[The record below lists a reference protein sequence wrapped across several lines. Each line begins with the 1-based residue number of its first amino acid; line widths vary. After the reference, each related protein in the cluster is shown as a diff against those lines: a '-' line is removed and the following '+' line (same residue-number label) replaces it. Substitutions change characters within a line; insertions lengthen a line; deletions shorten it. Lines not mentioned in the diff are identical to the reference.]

1 MKTEVIGQNTA
12 GTLDFWVS
20 FSLKGYIGGQQ
31 LYHQIYR
38 KMICLATNCYLE
50 KIKKNLLLLILNF

>member
-1 MKTEVIGQNTA
+1 MKTEVIARTEYCRYSRFLGIFFFKR
-12 GTLDFWVS
+12 L
-20 FSLKGYIGGQQ
+20 GGQQ